1 MKKWQSIF
9 LILGIIFGCLLCITN
24 IVLAVIFSSVGA
36 NIFTAI
42 SGWISGI
49 ATIILGIIAV
59 WQNKLYQ
66 SQSDKNRLLSD
77 LKYEVDLVDEIYF
90 KYIVSCDSAI
100 LIFNVQR
107 LNRQDNDV
115 YFDNIIKFQ
124 MALSK
129 TIGLIY
135 NKTNTMKYYIKSDL
149 CNLLQEYYDTIDENV
164 DNWQRLKYID
174 STDIEEI
181 SEIFEKTREEFINYN
196 AKIGE
201 FYNNSLKKTPKQ
213 LLFEIDNMISER
225 NKHIGYKIQKEKT
238 EDEVHPD
245 E

>member
-1 MKKWQSIF
+1 M
-9 LILGIIFGCLLCITN
+9 LIIGIIISCLVFIVN
-24 IVLAVIFSSVGA
+24 IALAIIFPDRGA
-36 NIFTAI
+36 NIFTAV
-42 SGWISGI
+42 SGWVSGI

-59 WQNKLYQ
+59 WQNKQYKD
-66 SQSDKNRLLSD
+66 QSDKNRLLSD
-77 LKYEVDLVDEIYF
+77 LKQEVDLVDELYF
-90 KYIVSCDSAI
+90 RYIESCDSAL

-124 MALSK
+124 MELSK
-129 TIGLIY
+129 AIGIIY
-135 NKTNTMKYYIKSDL
+135 NKINTMKFYIKSNL
-149 CNLLQEYYDTIDENV
+149 CNLLQEYYDTVDEKV
-164 DNWQRLKYID
+164 DNWQRVKCID

-181 SEIFEKTREEFINYN
+181 SGIFEKTRVEFINYN

-201 FYNNSLKKTPKQ
+201 FYNNCLKKTPKQ

-225 NKHIGYKIQKEKT
+225 NKHIRYKIQKEKT
-238 EDEVHPD
+238 EEGGHPD